1 MQKQFTFTRT
11 DNLSEYQK
19 LIYDMFEV
27 WGHERFQL
35 LTLLFQ
41 SVFTEE
47 EMHKPEYV
55 TSKLVAL
62 SQKGFASIRAA
73 PPSVYQPSPMIS
85 PDPAS
90 DTVTIPE
97 PETESVVEDINIDLG
112 PLNNFRNQITKTS
125 FEKGDNRHDQ

>member
-11 DNLSEYQK
+11 DNLTEYQK

-47 EMHKPEYV
+47 EMHRPEYV
-55 TSKLVAL
+55 SSKLVAL
-62 SQKGFASIRAA
+62 SQQGFASIRAA
-73 PPSVYQPSPMIS
+73 PSVSYQPAPIIS
-85 PDPAS
+85 PAQTTDAAS
-90 DTVTIPE
+90 IPE
-97 PETESVVEDINIDLG
+97 PETEAVAEDISIDLG
-112 PLNNFRNQITKTS
+112 PLNSFRNQITKTS

>member
-11 DNLSEYQK
+11 DNLTEYQK

-47 EMHKPEYV
+47 EMHRPEYV

-62 SQKGFASIRAA
+62 SQQGFASIRAA
-73 PPSVYQPSPMIS
+73 PPSVYQPTPMIS

-97 PETESVVEDINIDLG
+97 PETESVVEDINIDPGILSNYVDQI
-112 PLNNFRNQITKTS
+112 LKTNQ
-125 FEKGDNRHDQ
+125 

>member
-11 DNLSEYQK
+11 DNLTEYQK
-19 LIYDMFEV
+19 RIYDMFEV

-47 EMHKPEYV
+47 EMQKPEYV

-62 SQKGFASIRAA
+62 SQQGFASIRAA
-73 PPSVYQPSPMIS
+73 PTAVYQPVLFTPPAPAADVPEIS
-85 PDPAS
+85 KS
-90 DTVTIPE
+90 
-97 PETESVVEDINIDLG
+97 ETEMVEDDIIIDPGILS
-112 PLNNFRNQITKTS
+112 NYVEQIVKANQ
-125 FEKGDNRHDQ
+125 

>member
-47 EMHKPEYV
+47 EMHRPEYV

-62 SQKGFASIRAA
+62 SQQGFASIRAA
-73 PPSVYQPSPMIS
+73 PSDSYQPAPIIS
-85 PDPAS
+85 PAPA
-90 DTVTIPE
+90 DTSTITE
-97 PETESVVEDINIDLG
+97 PETGSVAEDISIDLG
-112 PLNNFRNQITKTS
+112 PLNSFRTQITKTS

>member
-11 DNLSEYQK
+11 DNLTEYQK
-19 LIYDMFEV
+19 RIYDMFEI

-47 EMHKPEYV
+47 EMQKPEYV

-62 SQKGFASIRAA
+62 SQQGFASIRAA
-73 PPSVYQPSPMIS
+73 PTAVYPPVLIT
-85 PDPAS
+85 PPAPAA
-90 DTVTIPE
+90 DVPE
-97 PETESVVEDINIDLG
+97 VSESETEMVEDDIIIDPGILS
-112 PLNNFRNQITKTS
+112 NYVEQIVKANQ
-125 FEKGDNRHDQ
+125 

>member
-11 DNLSEYQK
+11 DNLTEYQK
-19 LIYDMFEV
+19 RIYDMFEI

-47 EMHKPEYV
+47 EMQKPEYV

-62 SQKGFASIRAA
+62 SQQGFASIRAA
-73 PPSVYQPSPMIS
+73 PTAVYQPVLITPPLRQRMYRKSRNPKQKWSRMIS
-85 PDPAS
+85 LSTPAS
-90 DTVTIPE
+90 
-97 PETESVVEDINIDLG
+97 
-112 PLNNFRNQITKTS
+112 
-125 FEKGDNRHDQ
+125 